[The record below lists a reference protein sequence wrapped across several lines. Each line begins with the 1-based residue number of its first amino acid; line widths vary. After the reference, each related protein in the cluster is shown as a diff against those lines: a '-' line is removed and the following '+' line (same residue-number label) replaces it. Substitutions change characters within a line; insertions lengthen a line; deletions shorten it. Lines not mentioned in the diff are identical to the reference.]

1 MMIKPLV
8 HPKSIHDESPIG
20 YLVRLAEENA
30 YDGYSWLFDNQSER
44 YKTIKLADFDG
55 FLRNQLWCG
64 YKDNLYRKELLS
76 LSDKHL
82 SLMKIRFCPLCLQEN
97 NYWKVEWHQ
106 RIYVACPDHKVW
118 MIEDCPNCGKP
129 FEVRHSKLSQCECEF
144 DFRESN
150 VTTTSEDVLT
160 LMRFLRGDDNE
171 LGRELGFEAGE
182 LSITERSNL
191 IHFMARQTKPSGI
204 RTHGNNQDLL
214 KLESA
219 KANMIN
225 LVSAFFSG
233 EQPFERYLKSLILND
248 DNKKQGLLSFVHF
261 YKELYSTYPGG
272 YFHEHKKII
281 EASVNLHWRREINN
295 RNRYFSSYVKDNH
308 PWIPLA
314 RAVRVYG
321 IKKSVINRCVMNNL
335 FQTIVTAGEKR
346 RFILLY
352 KPDIE
357 KTLPVINDVVDAKAA
372 AVILGVSR
380 SQLKM
385 LVDRQ
390 EFKHAMPPIEGFC
403 PTWQFMKSELEGYVN
418 SLVVDAVPP
427 SGESI
432 TVFEMMSYFSA
443 RADNLL
449 LNVLDAFRNKTLV
462 VERPISER
470 NLYEQGIRSLGT
482 NKDAFQN
489 WYLDKFTDDKYLSIS
504 KVAHKL
510 GINQEFAYQLVN
522 YDFLKTSTDSKNI
535 KIRKVSLTQ
544 LEDFKQEYV
553 LLSKLSLV
561 LEQSSTHVS
570 ACLRYLNVYPID
582 HEMEI
587 KLRQKVYK
595 RQSIAKLPQYS
606 SLIES
611 MEA

>member
-1 MMIKPLV
+1 MLIKPLV
-8 HPKSIHDESPIG
+8 HPKLIHDESPIG

-30 YDGYSWLFDNQSER
+30 YDRYSWLFDNHSGQN
-44 YKTIKLADFDG
+44 KPVKLVDLDRC
-55 FLRNQLWCG
+55 LRNQLWCG
-64 YKDNLYRKELLS
+64 YKDNLYRSELLS
-76 LSDKHL
+76 LSDKHF
-82 SLMKIRFCPLCLQEN
+82 SMAKIRFCPLCLQEN
-97 NYWKVEWHQ
+97 KYWKIEWHQ
-106 RIYVACPDHKVW
+106 RIYVACPEHKIW
-118 MIEDCPNCGKP
+118 MVEDCPDCGLP
-129 FEVRHSKLSQCECEF
+129 FEIRKSKSKFSQCECEF
-144 DFRESN
+144 DFRECN
-150 VTTTSEDVLT
+150 VTSASEDILK

-191 IHFMARQTKPSGI
+191 IHLMARHTKPSGI

-214 KLESA
+214 KLEPA

-225 LVSAFFSG
+225 LVSAFLSG
-233 EQPFERYLKSLILND
+233 KQAFENFLKSLILND
-248 DNKKQGLLSFVHF
+248 DNKKLRRLSFAHF

-272 YFHEHKKII
+272 YFREHKKTI
-281 EASVNLHWRREINN
+281 EVAINLHWRKEINN
-295 RNRYFSSYVKDNH
+295 RNRYFSNYVKENH
-308 PWIPLA
+308 PWIPLTK
-314 RAVRVYG
+314 AVKEYG
-321 IKKSVINRCVMNNL
+321 IKKSVLDRCVTNNI
-335 FQTIVTAGEKR
+335 FKTIVTTSEKR

-357 KTLPVINDVVDAKAA
+357 KTLPVINDVVDAKV
-372 AVILGVSR
+372 AVSILGVSR

-390 EFKHAMPPIEGFC
+390 EFKHAMPPIEGIC
-403 PTWQFMKSELEGYVN
+403 PTWQFMKSELEGYVKN
-418 SLVVDAVPP
+418 LVADAVPP

-432 TVFEMMSYFSA
+432 TIFEMMSYFSG

-462 VERPISER
+462 VERPSER
-470 NLYEQGIRSLGT
+470 TLYEQGIRSIGT

-489 WYLDKFTDDKYLSIS
+489 WYLDKFTDEQYLTIS
-504 KVAHKL
+504 QVANKL
-510 GINQEFAYQLVN
+510 AINNEFAYQLVN
-522 YDFLKTSTDSKNI
+522 NDLLKTSSDSKNI
-535 KIRKVSLTQ
+535 KSRRVSLTQ
-544 LEDFKQEYV
+544 FEDFKQKYV

-582 HEMEI
+582 HEMEN

-595 RQSIAKLPQYS
+595 LRIFANSERQILS
-606 SLIES
+606 SVNT
-611 MEA
+611 